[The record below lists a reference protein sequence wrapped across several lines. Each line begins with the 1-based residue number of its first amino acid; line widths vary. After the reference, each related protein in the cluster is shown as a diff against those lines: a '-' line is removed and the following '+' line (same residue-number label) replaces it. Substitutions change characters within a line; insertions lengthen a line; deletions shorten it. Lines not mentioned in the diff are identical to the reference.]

1 MYSTTL
7 EEARR
12 RGRTTEDKSIPSCLD
27 VVAKTDDNEVM
38 AVAHKEYEIY
48 GG

>member
-1 MYSTTL
+1 MFQWKKCIN
-7 EEARR
+7 
-12 RGRTTEDKSIPSCLD
+12 EDKSIPSCLD